1 MSTGFY
7 SAASGM
13 LMQQRVLNVL
23 GNNMSNDQTPGFK
36 TARTISST
44 FEWDLLNRI
53 ENHRDNLLDA
63 KASPARIVHDVPT
76 DIESGSFQETPRPFD
91 MAINSAGFFN
101 VIENGET
108 YMTRNG
114 NFDIDPQGYL
124 ILRGHGRVQGEKGD
138 ILVGGSSFIV
148 DTDGTIYT
156 EGRNNKR
163 TVVDKLL
170 ITAPNEGTL
179 LTVKRNG
186 MYQVDTDPKDTTVPM
201 SPQGPLQQNEA
212 AEDAAAPEPGV
223 QVVENPNVLQF
234 TLETSNVDLNRE
246 MTVMMETQRNFQSC
260 SSALAIIDKL
270 DAKTVAIAEV

>member
-148 DTDGTIYT
+148 DTDGTIYK

>member
-124 ILRGHGRVQGEKGD
+124 ILRGHGRVQGENGD

-163 TVVDKLL
+163 TLVDKLL